1 MAYNVNKTDGST
13 IVVLDGTKDTTSTS
27 ITLFGRLVQNYGDAT
42 NENFVHLLENFSF
55 TTAPANPIKGQLWYD
70 ANATV
75 ENIKVYDGTDWVAV
89 GSNLKGN
96 VDISGNLTVGGGGNL
111 EIKEVGG
118 LVNITNTNT
127 DGNVAFFANVGG
139 TYTNVLNIDGS
150 TGLVSVSANAT
161 AEFGITPKLQVDSI
175 DAKNRYDASVAM
187 TANVA
192 TINANLATR
201 TNEES
206 QLRANITAAN
216 VEIDTTQAN
225 VGSYQTFSNT
235 RADSTSANLG
245 TVVGTTVPG
254 INANVGAF
262 QTYANTSIS
271 TINANVTGAN
281 TSISTLST
289 RLDSVNTAQTTAL
302 TANVNLKADIDSPT
316 LIGTPVAPT
325 PTFGAN
331 TTQVATAQYVMTRA
345 VFWDGSRKFV
355 STADPTVSDGDDGDI
370 WFKYTP

>member
-13 IVVLDGTKDTTSTS
+13 IIVLDGTKDTTSTS
-27 ITLFGRLVQNYGDAT
+27 IVLFGRLVQNYGDQT

-55 TTAPANPIKGQLWYD
+55 TTSPANPIKGQLWYD
-70 ANATV
+70 ANTTV
-75 ENIKVYDGTDWVAV
+75 ENIKVYDGTDWVSV

-96 VDISGNLTVGGGGNL
+96 VDIQGNLTVGGGGNV
-111 EIKEVGG
+111 EIKELNG
-118 LVNITNTNT
+118 LVHINNTNNN
-127 DGNVAFFANVGG
+127 GNIVLFANVAG
-139 TYTNVLNIDGS
+139 TSTEVLNVQGN
-150 TGLVSVSANAT
+150 TGLITVLANAT
-161 AEFGITPKLQVDSI
+161 SNMGITTKVYVDSV
-175 DAKNRYDASVAM
+175 DAQNRYDAGVAM

-192 TINANLATR
+192 TINANLAVR
-201 TNEES
+201 TDEES

-235 RADSTSANLG
+235 RADCTSANLG

-262 QTYANTSIS
+262 QTYANTSIT
-271 TINANVTGAN
+271 TINNNITGAN
-281 TSISTLST
+281 TSISTLSG
-289 RLDSVNTAQTTAL
+289 RLDSVNLAQTAAL
-302 TANVNLKADIDSPT
+302 SANVNLKADTAGPT
-316 LIGTPVAPT
+316 FTGTPVAPT
-325 PTFGAN
+325 ATFGAN
-331 TTQVATAQYVMTRA
+331 TTQVATTQYVMTRG

-355 STADPTVSDGDDGDI
+355 STADPTVSDGADGDI

>member
-13 IVVLDGTKDTTSTS
+13 IVVIDGTKDTTSTS
-27 ITLFGRLVQNYGDAT
+27 IVLFGRLVQNYGDQT

-75 ENIKVYDGTDWVAV
+75 ENIKVYDGTDFISV

-96 VDISGNLTVGGGGNL
+96 VDLQGNLTVGGGGNL

-127 DGNVAFFANVGG
+127 DGNVAFFANIGG

-175 DAKNRYDASVAM
+175 DAKNRYDAGVAM

-192 TINANLATR
+192 TINANLAVR
-201 TNEES
+201 TDAES
-206 QLRANITAAN
+206 QLTADVTAAN

-225 VGSYQTFSNT
+225 IGSYQTYSNT
-235 RADSTSANLG
+235 RADATSANIG
-245 TVVGTTVPG
+245 TIVATTIPG
-254 INANVGAF
+254 IDANIGSFQVYANTKISVINAN
-262 QTYANTSIS
+262 I
-271 TINANVTGAN
+271 TGAN
-281 TSISTLST
+281 ASISTLSS
-289 RLDSVNTAQTTAL
+289 RVDSVNLAQTAAL
-302 TANVNLKADIDSPT
+302 TANINTKADTASPT
-316 LIGTPVAPT
+316 LTGTPVSPT
-325 PTFGAN
+325 PLFGAN
-331 TTQVATAQYVMTRA
+331 TTQIATAQYVMTRSE
-345 VFWDGSRKFV
+345 FWDGSRKFV
-355 STADPTVSDGDDGDI
+355 STADPTVSDGADGDI